1 MPKAS
6 SALPVTTVIASA
18 AIGLGLVATPL
29 ESATAVEVT
38 PTPVESPVPSPTPTT
53 PTTPPV
59 SLWPATVLVGTSA
72 LGRPIYA
79 QRQGNP
85 TASKVLLAVGVIH
98 GNEKA
103 GKKIINGVRATQIP
117 ADGDVQVWTIQSM
130 NPDGMA
136 ANKRRNARNVDL
148 NRNFPTGWSPR
159 TPGAGVSAGSEPET
173 QALMA
178 FMGDLRPDAMFVYH
192 QDWNMVLGACNW
204 KTRPYALRYAK
215 LTGLKKES
223 CARAAYTG
231 TMGSWYNSNF
241 PGYMLTVELPGTRKV
256 TAKRVTK
263 WRNSVITASRELV
276 DLDTTPVTPT
286 DPVTDETN

>member
-6 SALPVTTVIASA
+6 SALPVPTVLASA

-117 ADGDVQVWTIQSM
+117 ADGDVQDDVHRVVVGPPCTS
-130 NPDGMA
+130 
-136 ANKRRNARNVDL
+136 
-148 NRNFPTGWSPR
+148 
-159 TPGAGVSAGSEPET
+159 GAGGFQVLE
-173 QALMA
+173 
-178 FMGDLRPDAMFVYH
+178 MGGVDVAIDTDADGV
-192 QDWNMVLGACNW
+192 G
-204 KTRPYALRYAK
+204 
-215 LTGLKKES
+215 
-223 CARAAYTG
+223 
-231 TMGSWYNSNF
+231 
-241 PGYMLTVELPGTRKV
+241 
-256 TAKRVTK
+256 
-263 WRNSVITASRELV
+263 
-276 DLDTTPVTPT
+276 
-286 DPVTDETN
+286 